1 MPRPRPQR
9 DLLARSPKG
18 DPHHKAKPLKRCPNR
33 VSSDAEERGHEP
45 ERAPRSASRLHRLL
59 CGGSDRAAEADGWTY
74 RIEGVES
81 LCQERPRCTDA
92 EKPYSV
98 PCHIQ
103 RYGTK

>member
-1 MPRPRPQR
+1 
-9 DLLARSPKG
+9 
-18 DPHHKAKPLKRCPNR
+18 
-33 VSSDAEERGHEP
+33 
-45 ERAPRSASRLHRLL
+45 LHRLF